1 MVKKFKIIQ
10 NLERKYNGENLPIRV
25 RQDDV
30 GTIIESQIFT
40 EENNPYDLTD
50 CNVTFNMQAT
60 SGIPNLGEKAEIID
74 AVNGKISYSLSAKD
88 TKIPGRP
95 KSAYFTISY
104 KNGEIIE
111 STGDINLIILPIP
124 KITDDDYI
132 KAVSNFKDKIRGD
145 LNSNPNFIL
154 RTSFVGYGNYP
165 DDFVFGEDHPDDH
178 TTPLKNYEIS
188 QLFYRDYSKT
198 PLFVSPYNDNASAVH
213 IFCFKCNPNT
223 RKIVINNFNFAPI
236 KAWDSNLSL
245 VHPNGKL
252 VFIAN
257 GENINIQNM
266 LNQHFP
272 RIPKNKAYVAPIS
285 NTINN
290 AGFEILKK
298 DVNQQVTDFSIDL
311 TKVNPLTED
320 GYLMLMAGRGLN
332 NNHEFSD
339 DYFPRTDRD
348 GRYWHSKTDSEP
360 PITGEATSIQNFSL
374 TPIPL
379 NMTCTQYYLPD

>member
-154 RTSFVGYGNYP
+154 RTQFTGYGAG
-165 DDFVFGEDHPDDH
+165 DDEYDFGYDTADA
-178 TTPLKNYEIS
+178 LKNGEIS

-198 PLFVSPYNDNASAVH
+198 PLFVSPEVDNSFNV
-213 IFCFKCNPNT
+213 IMFCFKCNLNS

-236 KAWDSNLSL
+236 NKWVFNLTN
-245 VHPNGKL
+245 HYPDGKIIF
-252 VFIAN
+252 VAN
-257 GENINIQNM
+257 GVGNMQNM
-266 LNQHFP
+266 YNQHKPAIP
-272 RIPKNKAYVAPIS
+272 RNKSYVVPIS

-298 DVNQQVTDFSIDL
+298 DINQQVTDFSIDL

-320 GYLMLMAGRGLN
+320 GYLILMTTVGTN
-332 NNHEFSD
+332 NNNEFSN
-339 DYFPRTDRD
+339 DYFPRNDRT
-348 GRYWHSKTDSEP
+348 GIYWHSQTDSEP
-360 PITGEATSIQNFSL
+360 PHSPITSIAPSIQNVNL
-374 TPIPL
+374 NPIPL
-379 NMTCTQYYLPD
+379 SMTCTQYYLPD